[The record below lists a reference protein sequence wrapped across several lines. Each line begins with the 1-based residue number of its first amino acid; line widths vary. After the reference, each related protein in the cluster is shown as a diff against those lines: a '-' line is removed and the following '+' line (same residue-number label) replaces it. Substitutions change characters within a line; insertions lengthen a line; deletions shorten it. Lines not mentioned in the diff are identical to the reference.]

1 MDRFDRSAS
10 LGSLHRCG
18 VFGHTTFS
26 SLVMAS
32 PPPCK
37 AARRAYLLLEVP
49 TSSDRSELDFSTGSL
64 VSLTSVFRKQSAVY
78 SLCATD
84 VLACLHG
91 SSLQCVLACLH
102 GFDVLQILFQHSG
115 V

>member
-49 TSSDRSELDFSTGSL
+49 TSSDRSQLDFSTGSRGVL
-64 VSLTSVFRKQSAVY
+64 DKCVS
-78 SLCATD
+78 
-84 VLACLHG
+84 
-91 SSLQCVLACLH
+91 
-102 GFDVLQILFQHSG
+102 
-115 V
+115 